1 MIGIIGALQREVNGL
16 KEAMENVSVTKV
28 SSVEFCSGTLCGID
42 MVVAEAGMGK
52 VNAAVTAQTMILKYK
67 PEFIVNIGVA
77 GGLIKSLGIGDIV
90 IADRTAE
97 HDMDATPLGD
107 EPGYITGLNRVYMDC
122 DRKIVE
128 LLREC
133 TEKMG
138 INTVVGTV
146 VSGDQF
152 IYRDDQ
158 RKRLTEVFNGVAAEM
173 EGASIGHVCA
183 QNDVPFCVLRAI
195 SDGADSDSH
204 MDYWTFCEMAANNSI
219 KIIKSLLTKLEQKN
233 SCKG

>member
-1 MIGIIGALQREVNGL
+1 MIGIIGALPREVDGL
-16 KEAMENVSVTKV
+16 KKAMENVKVTKV
-28 SSVEFCSGTLCGID
+28 SSIEFCSGTLCGVD
-42 MVVAEAGMGK
+42 VVVAEAGMGK

-77 GGLIKSLGIGDIV
+77 GGLIKSLGVGDIA

-97 HDMDATPLGD
+97 HDMDATALGD
-107 EPGYITGLNRVYMDC
+107 ELGYITGLNRVYMDC
-122 DRKIVE
+122 DRELVE

-133 TEKMG
+133 TKKMG
-138 INTVVGTV
+138 INTIVGTI

-152 IYRDDQ
+152 IDSDDQ

-173 EGASIGHVCA
+173 EGAAIGHVCA
-183 QNDVPFCVLRAI
+183 MNDVPFGVLRAI

-204 MDYWTFCEMAANNSI
+204 MDYWTFCNMAANNSI
-219 KIIKSLLTKLEQKN
+219 KIIKGLLTRMGQKD
-233 SCKG
+233 SCRG

>member
-1 MIGIIGALQREVNGL
+1 MIGIIGALPREVEGL

-28 SSVEFCSGTLCGID
+28 SSIEFCSGTLSGID

-77 GGLIKSLGIGDIV
+77 GGLDKSLGIGDVV

-107 EPGYITGLNRVYMDC
+107 ELGYITGLNRVYMDC
-122 DRKIVE
+122 DREIVE
-128 LLREC
+128 LLHEC

-138 INTVVGTV
+138 INTIVGTI

-152 IYRDDQ
+152 IYLDEQ

-173 EGASIGHVCA
+173 EGAAIGHVCA
-183 QNDVPFCVLRAI
+183 MNDVPFGVLRAI
-195 SDGADSDSH
+195 SDSADSDSH
-204 MDYWTFCEMAANNSI
+204 MDYWTFCQMAANNSI
-219 KIIKSLLTKLEQKN
+219 NIIKSLVCRLGGKN
-233 SCKG
+233 SCKE